1 MPGTVLCTILGI
13 VLLLLLLLLLS
24 VLLMLLGLLLTLSF
38 SSSVGADVGPVLTKQ
53 AESVPVELRTL
64 ALLSL
69 QVTESSG
76 HLFGL
81 L

>member
-1 MPGTVLCTILGI
+1 MPGTVLCRILGI

-38 SSSVGADVGPVLTKQ
+38 SSVGADVGPILTKQ
-53 AESVPVELRTL
+53 AESVPVELRML